1 MNNIAIKR
9 FKGEPGEYILRYR
22 GGDIRRHGP
31 GLSFW
36 YWPWNTSIA
45 SIPVVRRDTHFVFTE
60 TTANYQEIS
69 IQGQLTY
76 RLTRPMEVAK
86 VLDFT
91 IDPGTRQY
99 RSQDPDKLV
108 QRIINAVQANTRS
121 GVNALSL
128 EDALIRVK
136 QLSDEVLESV
146 RQEPDLVEFGVVVE
160 NLHFSAVNA
169 RPDLHKA
176 LEANYR
182 ESLQQRADAAIY
194 MRRKAAQEEEGQ
206 IKHREL
212 DTEVELEDR
221 RRGLVEQQSQNRLTE
236 AQTEA
241 KAMELEAGARAK
253 EDEIRFGLYRSM
265 TPQALVGLALKEWA
279 GSAGKVENLTIT
291 PDLVNQVV
299 QWIGRKEA

>member
-1 MNNIAIKR
+1 MKDFIVSIPLSGER
-9 FKGEPGEYILRYR
+9 FRVVYHLGGSETAARSQAEDLCVEQTIEFPADLVK

-76 RLTRPMEVAK
+76 RLARPLEVAK

-99 RSQDPDKLV
+99 RSQDPEKLV

-146 RQEPDLVEFGVVVE
+146 RQEPDLVEFGVVVRHHCITQLG
-160 NLHFSAVNA
+160 N
-169 RPDLHKA
+169 
-176 LEANYR
+176 
-182 ESLQQRADAAIY
+182 I
-194 MRRKAAQEEEGQ
+194 RKFTFTR
-206 IKHREL
+206 IL
-212 DTEVELEDR
+212 
-221 RRGLVEQQSQNRLTE
+221 N
-236 AQTEA
+236 
-241 KAMELEAGARAK
+241 
-253 EDEIRFGLYRSM
+253 
-265 TPQALVGLALKEWA
+265 
-279 GSAGKVENLTIT
+279 
-291 PDLVNQVV
+291 
-299 QWIGRKEA
+299 